1 MSSDIW
7 RLFISRRYDSASSAG
22 QSAGGGVIEKNVFW
36 PTSSGPGE
44 SSIAPPNERMN
55 SGVQSISSGSST
67 RVMIECSRQNASTR
81 TSSSRLYDTSSSAA
95 G

>member
-1 MSSDIW
+1 M
-7 RLFISRRYDSASSAG
+7 
-22 QSAGGGVIEKNVFW
+22 IEKNDAW

-55 SGVQSISSGSST
+55 SGVQSIRSGSST
-67 RVMIECSRQNASTR
+67 SPITPRSRQNASTR
-81 TSSSRLYDTSSSAA
+81 TSSSRQNATRSSAA